1 MRSITMP
8 RWCPPSSRNSPDNP
22 AAAPVKK
29 PPRMARRASGT
40 APAAALTGGQR
51 MGLRGG
57 RESPTTAACRAALRR
72 AAKALPPQH
81 HLRPT
86 INSTPTVLKQ
96 IIGQKPQPPPE
107 PSVPV
112 APVEPAYGSHESH
125 YDQPRKTTAP
135 IRSSAPMSTNKNIL
149 SSDVEIKGSLKFSND
164 LIIDGKIEGE
174 VTSDGSLTVGE
185 NAFVQGEIRTK
196 SVVLFGRVQGNIT
209 VNERCEL
216 KSTAV
221 LEGDV
226 VAGTLAIEEG
236 ATFMGK
242 SSVGKSAVAA
252 AQKAKAGGA

>member
-1 MRSITMP
+1 
-8 RWCPPSSRNSPDNP
+8 
-22 AAAPVKK
+22 
-29 PPRMARRASGT
+29 
-40 APAAALTGGQR
+40 
-51 MGLRGG
+51 
-57 RESPTTAACRAALRR
+57 
-72 AAKALPPQH
+72 
-81 HLRPT
+81 
-86 INSTPTVLKQ
+86 
-96 IIGQKPQPPPE
+96 
-107 PSVPV
+107 
-112 APVEPAYGSHESH
+112 
-125 YDQPRKTTAP
+125 
-135 IRSSAPMSTNKNIL
+135 MSTNKNIL

-209 VNERCEL
+209 VSERCEL
-216 KSTAV
+216 KSSAV

-252 AQKAKAGGA
+252 ANKVKSPVA